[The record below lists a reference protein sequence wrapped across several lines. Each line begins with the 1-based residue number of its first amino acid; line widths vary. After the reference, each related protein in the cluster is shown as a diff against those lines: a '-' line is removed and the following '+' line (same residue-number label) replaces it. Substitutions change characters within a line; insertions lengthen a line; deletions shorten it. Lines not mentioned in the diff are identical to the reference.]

1 MMGRRELVAVVGTAV
16 LLAAVLGVA
25 GNDYVLSVF
34 NFIGLFA
41 VAVMGLVI
49 VLGYA
54 GQIVLGHAGFM
65 AIGAYASALLTLR
78 AGWAPPIAILAAAT
92 LVAAAA
98 WVAGKPILRL
108 RGFYLALATM
118 AFAIIVDSVLVGWT
132 DLTEGPSGMVG
143 IPPFSLAGFKIV
155 GEWPNFLFIT
165 ALVLVALAL
174 TLMIERSMAG
184 VGLRALHRD
193 EELAATLGVDVP
205 TLKTAAFVLSAIYAG
220 VAGACY
226 AHYARFI
233 SPEVFGLHAS
243 FDLLLVAMLGGVGTP
258 YGALIGAAILKFLP
272 EALGAFRDYRLMVYG
287 LVFILITFYFPNG
300 VAGWV
305 RDLLARRR
313 RAVARAVAMPI
324 ARRAPAS
331 APSAPAGRPLLVLED
346 VSRAFQGLQAV
357 AAVSFEVRSGEITA
371 LIGPNGAGKSTIVNL
386 VSGLLR
392 PDHGRILFDGVDLA
406 RRAPWDIARAG
417 VARTFQNVRL
427 LGDLSVGENVLAGRC
442 ARSHL
447 RLASTI
453 GRLGRA
459 RREYEAGRAEARAL
473 LADVGLL
480 DYEHRPASTLP
491 FGSQRII
498 EIARALGTRPQLL
511 LLDEPAAGLN
521 DTETEALAHLL
532 RSLVA
537 RGITILLI
545 EHNMTLVQ
553 AVADA
558 VVVVHHGQKLAAGNP
573 DAVFRDPDVV
583 DAYLGQALTPAVV
596 TRAAG

>member
-1 MMGRRELVAVVGTAV
+1 MAGRELLAVGGI
-16 LLAAVLGVA
+16 AAVLAAALGA
-25 GNDYVLSVF
+25 AANDYVLSVL

-54 GQIVLGHAGFM
+54 GQIVLGHAAFM
-65 AIGAYASALLTLR
+65 AIGAYASAILTHR
-78 AGWAPPIAILAAAT
+78 AGFTPPIAIAAAAA

-143 IPPFSLAGFKIV
+143 IPPLSVAGFKVV
-155 GEWPNFLFIT
+155 GEWPNLLFTT
-165 ALVLVALAL
+165 ALVLVALAVTL
-174 TLMIERSMAG
+174 TIDRSMTG

-205 TLKTAAFVLSAIYAG
+205 RLKTGAFVLSAVYAG

-243 FDLLLVAMLGGVGTP
+243 FDLLLVAMLGGVWTP
-258 YGALIGAAILKFLP
+258 YGALIGAGILKFLP
-272 EALGAFRDYRLMVYG
+272 EALGAFRDYRLMAYG
-287 LVFILITFYFPNG
+287 LVFILITFYCPDG
-300 VAGWV
+300 VAGWG

-313 RAVARAVAMPI
+313 RPGTTAVP
-324 ARRAPAS
+324 APMRLPSGAS
-331 APSAPAGRPLLVLED
+331 APPGAAGQPLLVLEE

-357 AAVSFEVRSGEITA
+357 AAVSFAVRRGEITA

-386 VSGLLR
+386 VSGLLH
-392 PDHGRILFDGVDLA
+392 PDRGRIVFEGADLA
-406 RRAPWDIARAG
+406 RCAPWEIVRAG

-427 LGDLSVGENVLAGRC
+427 LGDLGVSENVLAGRC
-442 ARSHL
+442 AGARL
-447 RLASTI
+447 GLASLL
-453 GRLGRA
+453 GRIARA
-459 RREYEAGRAEARAL
+459 RREYEAEQADARAL
-473 LADVGLL
+473 LADVGLA
-480 DYEHRPASTLP
+480 DYADHPARTLP
-491 FGSQRII
+491 FGSQRIV
-498 EIARALGTRPQLL
+498 EIARALATRPRLL

-521 DTETEALAHLL
+521 DAETEALAHLL
-532 RSLVA
+532 RALVA

-558 VVVVHHGQKLAAGNP
+558 VVVLHHGQTLAAGDP
-573 DAVFRDPDVV
+573 DAVFRDPVVV
-583 DAYLGQALTPAVV
+583 DAYLGQALAPQGM
-596 TRAAG
+596 AAHAER